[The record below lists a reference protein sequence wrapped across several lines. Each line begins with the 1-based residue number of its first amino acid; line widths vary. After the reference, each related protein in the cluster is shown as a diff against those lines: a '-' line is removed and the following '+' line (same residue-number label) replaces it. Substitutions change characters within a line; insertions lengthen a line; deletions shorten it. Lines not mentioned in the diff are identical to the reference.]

1 MTDVVVANKDFL
13 DDMDEDTRT
22 TFRKLMKE
30 SMEVEFEAWDQN
42 IEDAKAGSGRTQM
55 SPLWK
60 QTSKPSGSGVCRC
73 WRASPTVLT

>member
-1 MTDVVVANKDFL
+1 
-13 DDMDEDTRT
+13 MDEDTRT

-42 IEDAKAGSGRTQM
+42 IEDAKAVWTNTV